1 MIKKKKKKELK
12 KQEPYMAQ
20 MNPSANHR
28 QTHRH
33 KEQTRGCQ
41 GGGMWG
47 GLGVWD

>member
-1 MIKKKKKKELK
+1 
-12 KQEPYMAQ
+12 MAQ